1 MSKETYWRKFLNKSR
16 GKAAVE
22 VDDAGDGYIE
32 LSITD
37 CRRAINLEFYVD
49 RDNPEKSAKEL
60 KHKLSVL
67 RTALDKVEAQIDKYL
82 SKA

>member
-1 MSKETYWRKFLNKSR
+1 MSKETYWRKFLNKSK
-16 GKAAVE
+16 GKAVVE
-22 VDDAGDGYIE
+22 VAGDAYIE

-37 CRRAINLEFYVD
+37 CRRAITLEFYVD

-67 RTALDKVEAQIDKYL
+67 RTALDKVEAQIDKHL
-82 SKA
+82 SKT